1 MNISPDY
8 FASPADPDT
17 LARLK
22 HGLGLAAE
30 AEGLLDVA
38 YTTIDS
44 PGHAPAGGDAEGP
57 GARGLDI
64 EDHDR
69 VL

>member
-1 MNISPDY
+1 VNISPDY
-8 FASPADPDT
+8 FAFPADPDT
-17 LARLK
+17 LSELR

-44 PGHAPAGGDAEGP
+44 ISPNTPK
-57 GARGLDI
+57 
-64 EDHDR
+64 
-69 VL
+69 